1 VEKQL
6 NYSNFKILHNL
17 EKSQGLKKS
26 KRLNPHS
33 LSPKEMNSTELIAL
47 GLQTLGHRVER

>member
-1 VEKQL
+1 MEKQL